1 MNKILALSCVVAV
14 GLYACS
20 GVGSSG
26 NNPTI
31 SASVTSGNCGN
42 FTATGESCVIT
53 INYNTN
59 SAPGVSLGYTPNPL
73 PTAITTNGAFNT
85 AFGACQTS
93 VSTAGA
99 GTFSCPVTIVYTSG
113 VGGAN
118 FNLAFIINSTSSSVQ
133 SATSNNITV
142 SGN

>member
-1 MNKILALSCVVAV
+1 MNKILILLGVVAV
-14 GLYACS
+14 ALYACS

-31 SASVTSGNCGN
+31 SARVTSGNCGN
-42 FTATGESCVIT
+42 FTTTGESCVIT

-59 SAPGVSLGYTPNPL
+59 SAAGVSLAYTPNPL
-73 PTAITTNGAFNT
+73 PAAVTTNGTFNT
-85 AFGACQTS
+85 TFGTCQTS
-93 VSTAGA
+93 VSTAGI
-99 GTFSCPVTIVYTSG
+99 GTFTCPVTIVYTSG

-142 SGN
+142 AGN